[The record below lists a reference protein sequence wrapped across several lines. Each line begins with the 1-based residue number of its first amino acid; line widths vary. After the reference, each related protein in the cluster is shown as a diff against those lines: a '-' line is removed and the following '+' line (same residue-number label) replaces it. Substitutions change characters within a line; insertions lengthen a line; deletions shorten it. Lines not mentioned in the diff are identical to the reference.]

1 MITMKKLML
10 ASFIGMI
17 FFQSCTK
24 ENNILPVKEQI
35 NQTAMDRKT
44 AINPSETPP
53 IYIPQHET
61 AVR

>member
-1 MITMKKLML
+1 MKKLML

-24 ENNILPVKEQI
+24 ENNILPVKEQL
-35 NQTAMDRKT
+35 NQNLLKRKT
-44 AINPSETPP
+44 TANQNETPP
-53 IYIPQHET
+53 IYIPQNET